1 MENTLP
7 EGDFRLIAKTIFGL
21 EEVLANELKKL
32 GARDVEEHNRAV
44 SFVGDKG
51 MIYKS
56 NLCLR
61 TALRILVPINQFEV
75 SNEDTLY
82 EGIKA
87 INWEEYMDVDDTLA
101 IDCTLNTHLF
111 NHSQYIS
118 QKAKDAIADQF
129 REKHDKRPSVDLDKP
144 TLRIQIHIY
153 NTTCSVALDSS
164 GESLHKRGYRDK
176 TNLAPINEVLAAGL
190 VLLTGWGRHNTF
202 IDPMCGSGTILIE
215 AALIAANI
223 PPGYYK
229 EDFGFMRWQR
239 YLAFDEALWNTIYEA
254 AVGRISSETPKILGG
269 EISHHVARKGKENVK
284 LAKVEDMVHIRE
296 CDIKDFEA
304 PEGSGVV
311 IINPPYGERMDK
323 DDINALYKSIG
334 DTFKQRFSGYD
345 CWVISSNMEALKH
358 IGLRPSRKIPI
369 YNGQLE
375 CRFMKYEMY
384 RGTKKLHKLV
394 DKGEE

>member
-75 SNEDTLY
+75 DNEDTLY
-82 EGIKA
+82 EGIKD

-129 REKHDKRPSVDLDKP
+129 REKHNKRPSVDLDKP

-190 VLLTGWGRHNTF
+190 VLLTGWTRHNTF

-239 YLAFDEALWNTIYEA
+239 YMAFDEELWNTIYEA

-296 CDIKDFEA
+296 CDIVDFEA
-304 PEGSGVV
+304 PEGGGVV

-394 DKGEE
+394 DVGEA